1 MYDIGYIVIFILLI
15 ELLLNCGNFVSDPAE
30 PPQSV
35 QVIDVRHDCVK
46 LSWKPPA
53 FDGGSPVTSYI
64 VEMRD
69 KLQTSYVY

>member
-1 MYDIGYIVIFILLI
+1 MFSLDL
-15 ELLLNCGNFVSDPAE
+15 AE

-35 QVIDVRHDCVK
+35 EVADVRHDFVK

-53 FDGGSPVTSYI
+53 FDGGSPVTSYV

-69 KLQTSYVY
+69 KLQTT